1 MKDSPGVTNMQSN
14 WKRILCLLTFLF
26 VLNCAWVIRSREE
39 IDRPQINLTPLP
51 DSLLS
56 LSDSSENKCNYV
68 ITFRIN
74 WRHSS
79 FKQAQP
85 VLTYAVREDG
95 KFEATYQGHTGQE
108 NIDLGYLDRI
118 ETQHLID
125 TLNILGLFHINEDR
139 LLYEHFDVEKVYL
152 FGFLMKK
159 KKQLMHNCPDNVS
172 YNFDFRLKHITY
184 KGNYCGTENVREKPE
199 YVQELHI
206 LKKGTELIENF
217 FEKKALEFSEKSYFS
232 SLYNCQIIPECSLDT
247 EVKFAQKTSTWVT
260 LSARRDKGYTVVTK
274 LLVRSDGQ
282 VIYGFIQ
289 NSSGYRYFDYKAL
302 YNIKRFKYSPPQY
315 QSNSVYT
322 WVTLPLQSITCS
334 Y

>member
-1 MKDSPGVTNMQSN
+1 MNNMRSD
-14 WKRILCLLTFLF
+14 WKRILCLLMFLL

-39 IDRPQINLTPLP
+39 IDRPELNLTPLP
-51 DSLLS
+51 DSLL
-56 LSDSSENKCNYV
+56 LPDSSGNKYNYV

-74 WRHSS
+74 WRHYSS
-79 FKQAQP
+79 FKQAQL

-118 ETQHLID
+118 EIRHLID
-125 TLNILGLFHINEDR
+125 TLNMLGFFHISEDR

-152 FGFLMKK
+152 FGFLIKTKK
-159 KKQLMHNCPDNVS
+159 ELIHNYPSDVI
-172 YNFDFRLKHITY
+172 YDFGFRLKNFAHN
-184 KGNYCGTENVREKPE
+184 GNYCGIEDIRDEPERLREL
-199 YVQELHI
+199 QI
-206 LKKGTELIENF
+206 LKKGTELIEDF
-217 FEKKALEFSEKSYFS
+217 FEKKALEFSKKSYFS

-247 EVKFAQKTSTWVT
+247 EVKFAQKTNTLVS

-274 LLVRSDGQ
+274 LLVRPDGQ
-282 VIYGFIQ
+282 VIYGLIQ

-315 QSNSVYT
+315 QGNSVYT
-322 WVTLPLQSITCS
+322 WVTLPLQSITFHD
-334 Y
+334 